1 MAFGA
6 LDGLPVR
13 TIFSLVSP
21 TTRAHLHLLS
31 RLGAALHDAA
41 LKQLVIEQGGREE
54 ILAAFRRVEAGF
66 PALKP
71 R

>member
-1 MAFGA
+1 VDFDA

-31 RLGAALHDAA
+31 RLSAALHDAA

-66 PALKP
+66 PAPKP